1 MIEIKSSLL
10 NTKDFKKLKESLI
23 KASEVDNKDKFR
35 VKMIEYINDS
45 SDTNN
50 DIFFYDMLEF
60 VRFLNPNSD
69 AAAYTTPEHLIF
81 MNAPKGGGLNV
92 GESVRKWDFIYDH
105 ECLHQLWDTFAVGDK
120 IKKEFGSYNHEI
132 LNIASDCVIN
142 DYLSFYRKKDYPEG
156 IITPEY
162 IKTEFGVEY
171 DRKVDTQYTLYL
183 KLNKVAEENQKMKDK
198 MKDLSDKMDK
208 QMGEGNPQEGQ
219 GQKGKEQE
227 GKGKEGKDNKKGQGQ
242 GKENKKSQEGQDKEG
257 QGQSQGQGK
266 EDKEGKEGQGKENKK
281 GQEGEEGNP
290 NGWGDGTSNEE
301 NVDSEVDLKEL
312 KKRAEEIIEKYKNR
326 ISGDFGKFIKKCQVS
341 QTLKKDGLVVKTQN
355 KGISMW
361 NQKLNSYIN
370 AYVKKRVFQ
379 KRREIEMTYKKMPR
393 RQGFVKVGD
402 PLKKGKRIKNDKLLI
417 NVAFYVDR
425 SGSMYN
431 TIDKVF
437 DAAYT
442 IAEAL
447 KRHFKS
453 EKVVENVEFKMY
465 TFDDK
470 IEEIKW
476 GHKVQARGGNLSM
489 HQYLQKLE
497 DLTGDYLVNV
507 FITDGQFDI
516 NKNEVQNLLKKLGGC
531 LVYVTNQGSSVMEN
545 LAKENDTQLFYILA
559 DENFT
564 VEK

>member
-1 MIEIKSSLL
+1 
-10 NTKDFKKLKESLI
+10 
-23 KASEVDNKDKFR
+23 
-35 VKMIEYINDS
+35 
-45 SDTNN
+45 
-50 DIFFYDMLEF
+50 
-60 VRFLNPNSD
+60 
-69 AAAYTTPEHLIF
+69 
-81 MNAPKGGGLNV
+81 
-92 GESVRKWDFIYDH
+92 
-105 ECLHQLWDTFAVGDK
+105 
-120 IKKEFGSYNHEI
+120 
-132 LNIASDCVIN
+132 
-142 DYLSFYRKKDYPEG
+142 
-156 IITPEY
+156 
-162 IKTEFGVEY
+162 
-171 DRKVDTQYTLYL
+171 
-183 KLNKVAEENQKMKDK
+183 
-198 MKDLSDKMDK
+198 
-208 QMGEGNPQEGQ
+208 
-219 GQKGKEQE
+219 
-227 GKGKEGKDNKKGQGQ
+227 
-242 GKENKKSQEGQDKEG
+242 
-257 QGQSQGQGK
+257 
-266 EDKEGKEGQGKENKK
+266 
-281 GQEGEEGNP
+281 
-290 NGWGDGTSNEE
+290 
-301 NVDSEVDLKEL
+301 
-312 KKRAEEIIEKYKNR
+312 
-326 ISGDFGKFIKKCQVS
+326 
-341 QTLKKDGLVVKTQN
+341 
-355 KGISMW
+355 MW

-437 DAAYT
+437 DAAYV

-453 EKVVENVEFKMY
+453 EKVVEDVEFKMY

-470 IEEIKW
+470 IEEIQW
-476 GHKVQARGGNLSM
+476 GKKVQARGGNLSM

-531 LVYVTNQGSSVMEN
+531 LVYVTNQGSATMEK